1 MARKAVERNISYDNV
16 RGVYYVCM
24 DAGRDERGE
33 RCRCYRTAP
42 SLREA
47 RKLLREF
54 ESRRA
59 QGRVVRPTT
68 RTLRQWLEYWMEEV
82 IVPTRAETTAYGY
95 RKIIDNHLIPALG
108 HIPIQRLTPQDIQCY
123 YAMLLKVKGLSPN
136 TIRRHHDLL
145 SAALHT
151 AVKQG
156 VLPQCPT
163 DLAEPP
169 RCRVVEARFY
179 TAAELRRLYELTE
192 GTPLEL
198 PVKLAGGL
206 GLRREELCGLRW
218 SQVDFEHHLVHISMA
233 RTSAG
238 AVIVEKET
246 KNRSSTRSLHLTPEL
261 LLLLQKEKQR
271 QNAAARSMGRLWP
284 GTGLVV
290 VNRRGEPP
298 TPNAL
303 SLSFSRFVRKNA
315 LPKLTLHGLRHT
327 FATVASEQGAPL
339 FEIGKAL
346 GHSTPATTG
355 KIYTHLVDHTHAA
368 TLDRVAAAVR

>member
-1 MARKAVERNISYDNV
+1 MARKSVERNISYDNI

-24 DAGRDERGE
+24 DTGRNERGQ

-42 SLREA
+42 SLRDA
-47 RKLLREF
+47 RKLLRDF
-54 ESRRA
+54 ENKRN
-59 QGRVVRPTT
+59 QGRIVRPTT

-82 IVPTRAETTAYGY
+82 IIPTRAETTAYGY
-95 RKIIDNHLIPALG
+95 RKIIDNHMIPAIG

-123 YAMLLKVKGLSPN
+123 YNMLMKVKGLSPN

-145 SAALHT
+145 AAALHA
-151 AVKQG
+151 AVRQE
-156 VLPQCPT
+156 VLPYCPV
-163 DLAEPP
+163 DRVEPP
-169 RCRVVEARFY
+169 RRRMVETPFY
-179 TAAELRRLYELTE
+179 TAAELRRLYELVE
-192 GTPLEL
+192 GTQLEV

-218 SQVDFEHHLVHISMA
+218 SQVDFEHRLVHISMA

-238 AVIVEKET
+238 ASIVEKET

-261 LLLLQKEKQR
+261 LLMLKQEKWR
-271 QNAAARSMGRLWP
+271 QDAMAHSMGQHWP
-284 GTGLVV
+284 NTDLVV
-290 VNRRGEPP
+290 VNHRGYPP

-303 SLSFSRFVRKNA
+303 SLAFSRFIQKNE

-355 KIYTHLVDHTHAA
+355 KIYTHLVDQTHAA